1 MPENRMVDIAKLSG
15 KIDELKA
22 SIDGRFGIH
31 ERRLKDLEAW
41 QNESEVFHVEMRKR
55 WDRFDGNQEAEKKIQ
70 EERHRS
76 NAAKINLIMLL
87 VSILVCIAAWATFF
101 RPSNGHSFLN
111 LHSANQTEM
120 ANRYDANMPS
130 SEYHPSKE

>member
-1 MPENRMVDIAKLSG
+1 MVDIAKLSG

-41 QNESEVFHVEMRKR
+41 QGESEEFHVEMRKR

-76 NAAKINLIMLL
+76 NAAKINFLMLL
-87 VSILVCIAAWATFF
+87 VTVLVCLATWVTFF
-101 RPSNGHSFLN
+101 RGNSSRSFLDF
-111 LHSANQTEM
+111 HSENTTELAQTHLAAE
-120 ANRYDANMPS
+120 
-130 SEYHPSKE
+130 